1 MKILDGVAVVISNQR
16 TDRRAIA
23 HWLPVEISREAV
35 LEIPQ
40 ADEIQKVSGVIED
53 YELVEG
59 MIVQLERVGFARI
72 KKIPNNGPIMM
83 SWLHG

>member
-1 MKILDGVAVVISNQR
+1 M
-16 TDRRAIA
+16 
-23 HWLPVEISREAV
+23 EISREAV

-72 KKIPNNGPIMM
+72 KKIRNNGPIMM
-83 SWLHG
+83 SWLHR